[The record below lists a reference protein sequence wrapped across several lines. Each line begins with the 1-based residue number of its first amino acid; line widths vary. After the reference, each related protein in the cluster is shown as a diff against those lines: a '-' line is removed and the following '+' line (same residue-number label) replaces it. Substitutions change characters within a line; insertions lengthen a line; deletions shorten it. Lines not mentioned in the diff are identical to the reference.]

1 MYINVVG
8 IIKNSHLNTVGY
20 RLLDTDDNN
29 KLKDVTKA
37 QLLSVLQKKLLNV
50 ENIELVNNK
59 TIRGKYYS
67 LELLPKIFSNSGE
80 QEYSKLIALCIID
93 NTTIK
98 VASCTG
104 NVAEMTPSQ
113 LKNVTSKLV
122 NITPDGIKCP
132 KIETRYSKNTKSVAS
147 SLDAEAIDPRV
158 VWSFKDFDKFMKIH
172 NYSYTIKGVRSFKE
186 RRSDNEIA
194 TVDNYKEYTQLIL
207 MKIDDNCKI
216 VHLPKELYY
225 VEGMYDHNR
234 HIDYL
239 ILPSSIVAIE
249 QLHTDIIEDKED
261 DKEYKFSIKHFYTQ
275 NTRGSRSIMRLD
287 GIKYIDFQEPLI
299 IQNWCYSNAFNN
311 CNIQK
316 LLFNGTVESLIK
328 CFNKCVFTETSCIDF
343 ANIDTID
350 RSFCD
355 INIKKATFSENI
367 RIIEK
372 SFNRTALN
380 EIQFK
385 ENNNI
390 AAIRE
395 SFEKCNITKVD
406 LSNLH
411 ELKGLETESFMNNGK
426 LKDVILNKELEHVC
440 RRVFSNC
447 AIENIKLHNKL
458 TIIEDEFLGRCP
470 IKKIELPENIEV
482 VCYPIGGKD
491 TVVKYTGINKEL
503 TSNKIHNLSEDDK
516 YDFGEVFTE
525 LHTLALERCNA
536 DITLPASIRK
546 LNGGSFNMA
555 DMSVY
560 DTLSTPNVSI
570 IPSECFTGKG
580 NINTVILNDNIKD
593 VCSHAFYRM
602 GGINKIIISAKA
614 SGFKKEAFSG
624 MDTEFVHPIFYV
636 VSSNESA
643 KKFLNDND
651 ILFKEIDSIED
662 VMKTN
667 DDAIATYKLIYGGDQ
682 KYSEFFEE
690 PYINDIDTLMNVSD
704 RIDRLDDISFGK
716 NKLDTTKFRELDIET
731 YYCVQ
736 KFAYDTYEK
745 MYNYCKDKGVCKV
758 HESLTDKFIGTANL
772 FTRLFDNNAMCYTE
786 EFIYKFS
793 SAEDTVVKALLTASP
808 NGSIIVVSSSLLNK
822 QSNRLDILMITIGD
836 KIVFQTVFDNNSDML
851 PYETYSS
858 HNHSFKRFN
867 KAFGIA
873 DLFDV
878 GDYIIAD
885 TTIQGDYKKPIRM
898 TVNGAILPQSLIDG
912 ALKTFIRSCILVG
925 VEPCYVRQKAE
936 KTLFY
941 DCVQQKFLEI
951 RGEYTWGDEKNTR
964 IMALKNGTIQNIY
977 DLSDFDKIDKRYFEG
992 IRYYNSSDRTNN
1004 LIRYASSTR
1013 QDIARMFNDTSQY
1026 DTDGNV
1032 VLCVLA
1038 DYIYKNKITSKNEL
1052 NIKLLQ
1058 ALLSNNLFLD
1068 YYNSIKWC
1076 KQKGS
1081 EIKLSDIKGTSSKL
1095 FSCFNEGY
1103 NVISKIIRQEIL
1115 LCYDKSQHSS
1125 YNLYLIEGMKFEIL
1139 CIVND
1144 ATIETKKIQLKIC
1157 PMPLNDLIKAL
1168 YTVGERRA
1176 NNPNKDKAACKIT
1189 NKKVDMSNYVI
1200 LYTMKLT
1207 AGIENRKELLL
1218 ALDKLNCDTYLI
1230 IGYSSKYFYTLLR
1243 FKDIISGFNLIRC
1256 KSGVTSSDFEKLA
1269 DSNFISE
1276 AYTKSSE
1283 LQEVRDAIMNGYP
1296 DNYPYTGR
1304 QEEIFKSLAKQPK

>member
-1 MYINVVG
+1 MYINVIGV
-8 IIKNSHLNTVGY
+8 IKNSSMNTVGY

-29 KLKDVTKA
+29 KIKDVTKA
-37 QLLSVLQKKLLNV
+37 QLLSVLQKKLLKV

-67 LELLPKIFSNSGE
+67 LELLPKIYINGVE
-80 QEYSKLIALCIID
+80 QDEYKLIVLCIID

-98 VASCTG
+98 VARCDG
-104 NVAEMTPSQ
+104 KVDDITPSQ
-113 LKNVTSKLV
+113 LKQIITIIV
-122 NITPDGIKCP
+122 NITQDGIKCP
-132 KIETRYSKNTKSVAS
+132 KIETRRPKIETRSQKEIESEAQR
-147 SLDAEAIDPRV
+147 LDAEAIDPKV
-158 VWSFKDFDKFMKIH
+158 VWSFEDFDKFMRIH
-172 NYSYTIKGVRSFKE
+172 NYSYTIKG
-186 RRSDNEIA
+186 RRDYWEKV
-194 TVDNYKEYTQLIL
+194 TVDNYERFENLTLI
-207 MKIDDNCKI
+207 KIDDNCKI
-216 VHLPKELYY
+216 VHLPEELYS
-225 VEGMYDHNR
+225 VEGMYAYNR
-234 HIDYL
+234 NIDYF
-239 ILPSSIVAIE
+239 IIPSSIDEIE
-249 QLHTDIIEDKED
+249 QLHTDIIRRKED
-261 DKEYKFSIKHFYTQ
+261 YKEYRFSVKHFYIQDTVD
-275 NTRGSRSIMRLD
+275 NRGVNRYVKRFK
-287 GIKYIDFQEPLI
+287 GIKYIDFKEPLI
-299 IQNWCYSNAFNN
+299 LQSGEYADTFNN
-311 CNIQK
+311 CTMPK
-316 LLFNGTVESLIK
+316 LLFNGTIDSLNM
-328 CFNKCVFTETSCIDF
+328 CFNECVFTETSCIDF
-343 ANIDTID
+343 ADIDMMYN
-350 RSFCD
+350 SFCN
-355 INIKKATFSENI
+355 ISIKKATFGKGI
-367 RIIEK
+367 RIIDK
-372 SFNRTALN
+372 SFNETALE
-380 EIQFK
+380 EIHFR
-385 ENNNI
+385 EDNNI
-390 AAIRE
+390 EKIRE
-395 SFEKCNITKVD
+395 SFENCNLTKVD
-406 LSNLH
+406 FSNLH
-411 ELKGLETESFMNNGK
+411 KIRILGDES
-426 LKDVILNKELEHVC
+426 
-440 RRVFSNC
+440 FSNC
-447 AIENIKLHNKL
+447 AIESIKFSNSVACIRKG
-458 TIIEDEFLGRCP
+458 FLRNCP
-470 IKKIELPENIEV
+470 IKSIELPENISSV
-482 VCYPIGGKD
+482 YYPIGGKD
-491 TVVKYTGINKEL
+491 TVVKYTGKNKEL
-503 TSNKIHNLSEDDK
+503 TGDKLYGLSENDK
-516 YDFGEVFTE
+516 YDFGDVFTK
-525 LHTLALERCNA
+525 LGDSALKTCNGS
-536 DITLPASIRK
+536 ITLPKSIMVLK
-546 LNGGSFNMA
+546 NGSFSEANMKI
-555 DMSVY
+555 Y
-560 DTLSTPNVSI
+560 DTLSTPKVDT
-570 IPSECFTGKG
+570 IPSECFAKKVDI
-580 NINTVILNDNIKD
+580 NIVILNDNIKKI
-593 VCSHAFYRM
+593 SSNAFYKM
-602 GGINKIIISAKA
+602 AGINKIIISAKA
-614 SGFKKEAFSG
+614 SGFEKEAFSL
-624 MDTEFVHPIFYV
+624 MDTECIHPIFYV
-636 VSSNESA
+636 VSSNEYA
-643 KKFLNDND
+643 KSFLKSKN
-651 ILFKEIDSIED
+651 ITFKEIDSIED
-662 VMKTN
+662 VTKTN
-667 DDAIATYKLIYGGDQ
+667 DDIIDTYKLLHGADQ

-690 PYINDIDTLMNVSD
+690 PYINDIETLMNVSA

-716 NKLDTTKFRELDIET
+716 NKLDTTKFRELNIEA

-772 FTRLFDNNAMCYTE
+772 FTRLFDNNTMCYTE

-793 SAEDTVVKALLTASP
+793 SAEDTVVKALIKASP

-836 KIVFQTVFDNNSDML
+836 KVVFQTVFDNNSDML

-885 TTIQGDYKKPIRM
+885 TKIQGDYKKPIRM
-898 TVNGAILPQSLIDG
+898 TVNGAILPTSLIDG

-951 RGEYTWGDEKNTR
+951 RGEYTWSDEKNTR
-964 IMALKNGTIQNIY
+964 IIALKNGTIQNIY

-992 IRYYNSSDRTNN
+992 IRHYNSSDRTNN

-1013 QDIARMFNDTSQY
+1013 EEIRKMFKDESQY

-1103 NVISKIIRQEIL
+1103 NLISKITRQEIL

-1125 YNLYLIEGMKFEIL
+1125 YNLYLIEDMKFEIL

-1304 QEEIFKSLAKQPK
+1304 QEEIFKSLAKQPRRNI